1 MKEFIYKAGPCE
13 YGKSK
18 GIYGVVVVEGG
29 VRRKQNQETGGGGQ
43 GGKDLPRNFLK
54 LVNCESLQ

>member
-29 VRRKQNQETGGGGQ
+29 SEEEAKSGNWWWGAGREGLAKKFFKVTE
-43 GGKDLPRNFLK
+43 L
-54 LVNCESLQ
+54 

>member
-29 VRRKQNQETGGGGQ
+29 SEEEAKSGNWWWGAGREGLAK
-43 GGKDLPRNFLK
+43 K
-54 LVNCESLQ
+54 LF